1 MNVRGDVIS
10 ESKNVTDTLREKGGN
25 MYIQFLLLL
34 LDIIMRYKYV
44 VNHLSK
50 ISATAKLLKRMI
62 CKPIFCIHKSL
73 LSRVNNILRQFSDR
87 GRFIF

>member
-1 MNVRGDVIS
+1 MNVKGDVIN
-10 ESKNVTDTLREKGGN
+10 ESKNVTDTLRGN
-25 MYIQFLLLL
+25 MYIQFVLLL

-87 GRFIF
+87 GSFIF